1 MGPLGGIRVVELA
14 GIGPAPFCGMMLG
27 DMGAEVLRI
36 DRAAPVDIGLNVD
49 PKFDVLNRGKKSIAI
64 DLKSPA
70 GIDAAL
76 RLIAMADAVIE
87 GYRPGVT
94 ERLGLGPAVCL
105 SNNPRLVY
113 GRVTGWGQSGPMAQ
127 RAGHDVNYIALAG
140 VLNAI
145 GRRGEKPL
153 PPLNLIGDFG
163 GGGMYLA
170 FGVVCAILEAKRSG
184 KGQVVDAA
192 MIDGAL
198 SLMAGIFGMRAEGS
212 WSDDRGTNTL
222 DTGAPFYDVYETAD
236 QKYVAIGALE
246 DRFYRELLKRLGLDS
261 DDLPDQWDRAGW
273 PRLREAIATRV
284 GSRTR
289 DAWTTAFADS
299 DACCFP
305 VLSTEEAVAHPHN
318 RDRESFVTLG
328 GVVQPAPAPRFS
340 ATRCEIQSL
349 PPVPGEHSEDA
360 LAAWGF
366 ASGEIATLLSAK
378 VVRQADS

>member
-36 DRAAPVDIGLNVD
+36 DRTAPVDIGLNMD
-49 PKFDVLNRGKKSIAI
+49 PKFDVLNRGKKSVAI

-70 GIDAAL
+70 GIDTAL
-76 RLIAMADAVIE
+76 RLIATADAVIE
-87 GYRPGVT
+87 GFRPGVT

-105 SNNPRLVY
+105 SANPRLVY

-140 VLNAI
+140 VLDAI

-153 PPLNLIGDFG
+153 PPLNLLADFG

-184 KGQVVDAA
+184 RGQIVDAA

-198 SLMAGIFGMRAEGS
+198 SLMAGIFGMRAEGA
-212 WSDDRGTNTL
+212 WSDERGTNTL

-236 QKYVAIGALE
+236 RKFLAIGALE
-246 DRFYRELLKRLGLDS
+246 DRFYRELLEGLGLRG
-261 DDLPDQWDRAGW
+261 DDLPDRWDRAGW
-273 PRLREAIATRV
+273 PRLREAIAARV
-284 GSRTR
+284 ASKTR
-289 DAWTTAFADS
+289 DAWSAIFDDS
-299 DACCFP
+299 DACCVP
-305 VLSTEEAVAHPHN
+305 VLSTREAIAHPHN
-318 RDRESFVTLG
+318 RERGSFVTLG

-340 ATRCEIQSL
+340 ATQCEIQSL
-349 PPVPGEHSEDA
+349 PPVPGEHSEEA

-366 ASGEIATLLSAK
+366 SSSEIAALISAK
-378 VVRQADS
+378 VVRKAGR